1 MSSHSI
7 PILESKLRLINIV
20 VDKKGLEK
28 KMWRTICPRGATKQD
43 IICYKPIAQVNSC
56 WMEMT
61 ELHQLIVRTR
71 TFGDLPDLN

>member
-7 PILESKLRLINIV
+7 PILKSKLKLFNIV
-20 VDKKGLEK
+20 VDKKSLEK
-28 KMWRTICPRGATKQD
+28 QMWGTICPRGATKQD
-43 IICYKPIAQVNSC
+43 ICYKPIAQVNSC